1 MLRAGLL
8 LAVGVVA
15 SVALAACGSCSSST
29 AHGTGGGDSEGPADV
44 FVDLGPSPSQACQ
57 AYATAFCGRL
67 ESCTPFYLQAAYG
80 DTATCVQRM
89 AKGCMPALVANGS
102 KVTPALMVGC
112 ATAVESQ
119 TCDEALDNQQPSACD
134 VPGTLPMWAACGVG
148 SQCQT
153 GYCNM
158 TSGLCGSCVPRVGAS
173 AKCIVDADC
182 SATLV
187 CHMGTCVGPGIAGAP
202 CGTASPC
209 MRTLTC
215 IGAKCVAPVPVGGP
229 CSAPTDCDGAHGAF
243 CNPQTKTCAQTQMA
257 ADGYPCGF
265 VATDGGVIA
274 VACAGGES
282 CGRVNLRGQGTC
294 HPTAAD
300 GAVCGPDIACLA
312 PAVCSPT
319 ARCTLPNPAFCR

>member
-29 AHGTGGGDSEGPADV
+29 AHGTGGAASEGPADV

-119 TCDEALDNQQPSACD
+119 TCDEALDNQQPSA
-134 VPGTLPMWAACGVG
+134 
-148 SQCQT
+148 
-153 GYCNM
+153 
-158 TSGLCGSCVPRVGAS
+158 
-173 AKCIVDADC
+173 
-182 SATLV
+182 
-187 CHMGTCVGPGIAGAP
+187 
-202 CGTASPC
+202 
-209 MRTLTC
+209 
-215 IGAKCVAPVPVGGP
+215 
-229 CSAPTDCDGAHGAF
+229 
-243 CNPQTKTCAQTQMA
+243 
-257 ADGYPCGF
+257 
-265 VATDGGVIA
+265 
-274 VACAGGES
+274 
-282 CGRVNLRGQGTC
+282 
-294 HPTAAD
+294 
-300 GAVCGPDIACLA
+300 
-312 PAVCSPT
+312 
-319 ARCTLPNPAFCR
+319 